1 MSQPVAVIAT
11 GMSNEA
17 HVTRIEVGRFLRRRT
32 SSRHSGGAP
41 FLSTISERV

>member
-11 GMSNEA
+11 GINNEA

-32 SSRHSGGAP
+32 SGRHSGSALL
-41 FLSTISERV
+41 LSTISAAV